1 MSASSDKLRT
11 LYPEF
16 ADATVYPDATVDEF
30 IGYAAAELDA
40 IVWGSFFERGAL
52 ALAAYLLK
60 VAKDSTAAAG
70 GGALPTGSVTSVKTG
85 DLQVGYGSLA
95 GVITGTGSPGDA
107 ALLTN
112 KYGAE
117 YIRLRELV
125 VASPIY
131 VC

>member
-60 VAKDSTAAAG
+60 VAKDSAAAG
-70 GGALPTGSVTSVKTG
+70 SGGALPTGSVTSVKTG
-85 DLQVGYGSLA
+85 DLSLGFSSLPVPSGGS
-95 GVITGTGSPGDA
+95 GGDA
-107 ALLTN
+107 ALMSN